1 MLQYFPRPKLLDVLQ
16 HPIATTS
23 ASQTDG
29 CDDIQTYIQT
39 DDKIL
44 HEMATQTEDEEVPDS
59 PKVNVIMIN
68 ITEAEDI
75 LLK

>member
-1 MLQYFPRPKLLDVLQ
+1 MLQYNHRPILLDVLQ
-16 HPIATTS
+16 HPIAITS

-29 CDDIQTYIQT
+29 CDAIQTYTQT

-68 ITEAEDI
+68 IAEAGDI